1 MERPA
6 RKKQK
11 SRRHPQASASFEAR
25 EWKTVSLRLRKE
37 AREARERE
45 AREFREKE
53 AQEPERP
60 ESPSVEELFGIE
72 TEEQTEKTTGDH
84 WPTPWNVLS
93 ADEKQ
98 TVLKIL
104 PDFQQDSDP
113 VRQLLTKIG
122 SLQRD
127 AYMLTAVMNSMN
139 EAWLETS
146 EDCACNCECGLKRT
160 GAETRGSKLTQ
171 DKHGNRE

>member
-1 MERPA
+1 MLRKTINSVPTPRLKMERPA

-139 EAWLETS
+139 EAWLKTS
-146 EDCACNCECGLKRT
+146 EDGACNCESGL
-160 GAETRGSKLTQ
+160 
-171 DKHGNRE
+171 